1 MKKGRLARDWL
12 KDMTFAS
19 QTHRRWN
26 ALFINQGN
34 CVFSTSK
41 SVNPLVN
48 INLGVHTA
56 NVSTSLGSRSR
67 NVVASNAKITA
78 TSFLRLKS
86 ESVNIKVVIQ

>member
-1 MKKGRLARDWL
+1 
-12 KDMTFAS
+12 MTFAS
-19 QTHRRWN
+19 QTHKRWN
-26 ALFINQGN
+26 ASSINQGN

-48 INLGVHTA
+48 INSGVHIDS
-56 NVSTSLGSRSR
+56 VSTFLGSRSR

-86 ESVNIKVVIQ
+86 ESVNIKTAIH